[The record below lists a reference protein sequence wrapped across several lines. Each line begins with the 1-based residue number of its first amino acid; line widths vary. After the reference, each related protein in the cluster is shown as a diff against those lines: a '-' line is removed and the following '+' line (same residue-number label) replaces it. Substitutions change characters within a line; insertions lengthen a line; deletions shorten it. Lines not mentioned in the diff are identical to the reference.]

1 MATTTNEGCPIRWCS
16 PFTSQPTAIKS
27 FSSSFFAISPIFEKS
42 HQLLKSRSLDYD
54 ADCPAQLLAGGP
66 TENFTCEGDHL
77 LRLTTLNSLP
87 RGCCA
92 TLFGN
97 RVIQR
102 GYHD

>member
-1 MATTTNEGCPIRWCS
+1 MATTINEGCPIHWCS

-27 FSSSFFAISPIFEKS
+27 FSSSFFAISPNFEKS
-42 HQLLKSRSLDYD
+42 HRLLQSRSTDCGC
-54 ADCPAQLLAGGP
+54 DCPEVQLLAGGP
-66 TENFTCEGDHL
+66 TEEFAREGDHL
-77 LRLTTLNSLP
+77 HRLTTLNSLL

-102 GYHD
+102 